1 MGGIHTSVTEA
12 REFFAGELTDS
23 LQRNKV
29 RADKSSV
36 DYLVE
41 LLMRYL
47 RSDKFFVVKEDGK
60 LSNNVL
66 AELYF
71 SYIQGNSEQKTGA
84 LKRLGDICLL
94 VTGLFPD
101 SLNRKMVDID
111 YYFGMGGSAYAT
123 LANFQITDLSQSL
136 FSELSHKFVPF
147 ANVLSEM
154 SEKNGLQ
161 SNTDLLRLYERWLLT
176 GNDHLKSRLAQHGI
190 ASPVKIETKT
200 KH

>member
-1 MGGIHTSVTEA
+1 MSQIHTAVEGA
-12 REFFAGELTDS
+12 REFFSGELKDS
-23 LQRNKV
+23 LERNKI
-29 RADKSSV
+29 RADKGSA

-41 LLMRYL
+41 LLMGYL
-47 RSDKFFVVKEDGK
+47 RSDRFFVLKEDGK

-66 AELYF
+66 ADLYF
-71 SYIQGNSEQKTGA
+71 TYMQGSPAEKTNA

-101 SLNRKMVDID
+101 SLKRKMVDLD
-111 YYFGMGGSAYAT
+111 YYFGMGGSAYRT
-123 LANFQITDLSQSL
+123 LANFQLTNLSQNL

-147 ANVLSEM
+147 ANVLSEL

-161 SNTDLLRLYERWLLT
+161 TNSDLLRLYERWLLT

-200 KH
+200 RH

>member
-1 MGGIHTSVTEA
+1 MSHIHTTVEGA
-12 REFFAGELTDS
+12 REFFSGELKDS
-23 LQRNKV
+23 LERNKV
-29 RADKSSV
+29 RADKGSV

-41 LLMRYL
+41 LLMGYL

-71 SYIQGNSEQKTGA
+71 TYVQGNPEQKTGA

-101 SLNRKMVDID
+101 SLKRKMVDLD

-123 LANFQITDLSQSL
+123 LANFQRTHPAQNL
-136 FSELSHKFVPF
+136 FTELSHKFVPF

-161 SNTDLLRLYERWLLT
+161 TNSDLLRLYERWLLT

-200 KH
+200 RH

>member
-41 LLMRYL
+41 LLMGYL